1 MTESNWLS
9 SVGPF
14 LIGMIFSAGGLTIL
28 LRITRRD
35 VNGLGRKYWRS
46 IAYQVRVLADEEPI
60 SKARLL
66 HLADLIDPK

>member
-1 MTESNWLS
+1 MTGWL
-9 SVGPF
+9 VELVP
-14 LIGMIFSAGGLTIL
+14 LIVAVIFGAGGAVLL

-46 IAYQVRVLADEEPI
+46 IAFQLRSLAEEEPI
-60 SKARLL
+60 SRAKLM